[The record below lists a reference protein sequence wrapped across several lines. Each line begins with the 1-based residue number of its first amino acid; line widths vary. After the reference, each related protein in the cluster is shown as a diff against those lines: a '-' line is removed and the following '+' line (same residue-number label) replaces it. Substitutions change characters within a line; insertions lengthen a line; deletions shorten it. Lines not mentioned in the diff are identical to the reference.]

1 MFHFF
6 QGNGYII
13 HTVSVVS
20 ECNLKSRD
28 FQKSSFS
35 TVTFPLKLP
44 VTSNIEFQH
53 KFPTMINDEIN
64 DLESDATSTVIGI
77 PGDVAEIS
85 NLENNQAENIP
96 DLEDPFGHSTSLH
109 DESVLTVS
117 EEGIHEEN
125 SHYESKIDLSSTG
138 GAYEETIEDPILR
151 PVDRPVSAP
160 EKKEKHVTIRTTTPK
175 TKSRASSP
183 PQSAPRTIIQ
193 TSSAPKHNHGSVW
206 KPGFKNRR
214 SDSDYLKHS
223 FPAGFSL
230 ARSKNKIYGG
240 IQFYPSGEPI
250 VLSPSDKFSFHDWT
264 KGGDDRHH
272 NNNHHM
278 DDNNDR
284 GYYDDEDDE
293 EDDGHHHHGDPY
305 LDVAGPLLRDL
316 HQARINMGIQ
326 QSDQIENDP
335 ACMVSRAPVITIREV
350 EQLKKNK
357 NNLSRGSTGRVFHAP
372 SALPSLP
379 VAPALVKPYSEKDGS
394 EAAAWIPV
402 SGGNLSIHQHQSSIH
417 SNSRNS
423 GSRQPSVSHH
433 SQQLQNSQLFQPFSS
448 IHSGGDN
455 HSLGQ
460 ISFNSVT
467 APSYAEW
474 LTTKRMNV
482 DEKVWKQKGNDFSYN
497 YSIHSFDGQPSLL
510 SSHSKPM
517 IVRSPFE
524 LIPTPLPSTIS
535 LEIYTV
541 DSLQSVTEQSFQ
553 NYSCSS
559 MKFISPEQGIT
570 ELKNEISLD
579 IVKNIELTFFP
590 PLNSLI
596 KNHIDKVNAEKILE
610 ENAATLYYHNIDYN
624 RISLQ
629 VYYFSPEEKIW
640 KLIDSEVGWVQAK
653 HACHLY
659 ALRLQEAQRQKQLKQ
674 QQQQQLS
681 QRHLLQQQ
689 QQQSSFQHPINPL
702 LPQVSTPNSHRSG
715 GTNSRLPTGRLV
727 TPVVHHLPTS
737 ALQPPLRP
745 TSSSA
750 SVPPQQEGSVERGS
764 QKHQQQQSNL
774 NSSSS
779 VMTSSD
785 GFTIKLMYAIESS
798 AEAYLQG
805 QLDKNYAIRK
815 QILEKDRIN
824 MSLEDLTSALEK
836 ESRRKRKK
844 NRPLLLQN
852 NQLSSSQGLGASA
865 SLGSLP
871 VDLQNPSI
879 VTGGE
884 STVLSTTGELHQSQS
899 QQHENWKKKSL
910 KKPLL
915 KKGKSSSSHQE
926 LLMMNDS
933 SVLDNNNNPPFD
945 MFKNSHLLQSSSTVL
960 PPSQQQQTVARVTG
974 GITAQLEEDAMK
986 RKINKGKTGGTTV
999 LMSSHASI
1007 LYPQQSLQLKKLQ
1020 EESQKQI
1027 PRLQSFAEQLQDRLL
1042 KTKF

>member
-1 MFHFF
+1 
-6 QGNGYII
+6 
-13 HTVSVVS
+13 
-20 ECNLKSRD
+20 
-28 FQKSSFS
+28 
-35 TVTFPLKLP
+35 
-44 VTSNIEFQH
+44 
-53 KFPTMINDEIN
+53 MINDEIN

-77 PGDVAEIS
+77 PEDAAENP
-85 NLENNQAENIP
+85 NLENNERENVP
-96 DLEDPFGHSTSLH
+96 DLEDPFGHSNSFH

-151 PVDRPVSAP
+151 PVDRPISAP

-240 IQFYPSGEPI
+240 NQFYPSGEPI

-264 KGGDDRHH
+264 KGGDDHRHH
-272 NNNHHM
+272 NNHM
-278 DDNNDR
+278 DDNNDQ

-293 EDDGHHHHGDPY
+293 DDGHHHGDPY

-316 HQARINMGIQ
+316 RQARINMGIQ

-335 ACMVSRAPVITIREV
+335 ACMVSRAPVTTIREV

-357 NNLSRGSTGRVFHAP
+357 YNLSRGSTGRVFHAP

-402 SGGNLSIHQHQSSIH
+402 SGGNLSFHQHQSSIH
-417 SNSRNS
+417 SNSRTS
-423 GSRQPSVSHH
+423 QLGGGGGSRQQSVSHH
-433 SQQLQNSQLFQPFSS
+433 SQLQNPSSFQPFSS
-448 IHSGGDN
+448 IHSGGNDN

-482 DEKVWKQKGNDFSYN
+482 DERVWKQKGNDFSYN

-553 NYSCSS
+553 NYHCSS
-559 MKFISPEQGIT
+559 MKFISPEETIT

-596 KNHIDKVNAEKILE
+596 KNHIDKVNADKILE

-674 QQQQQLS
+674 QLS
-681 QRHLLQQQ
+681 VRHLQQQQ

-702 LPQVSTPNSHRSG
+702 LPQVSTPVSQRSG

-750 SVPPQQEGSVERGS
+750 SVPPQEGSVERGS
-764 QKHQQQQSNL
+764 QKQQQQSNM

-824 MSLEDLTSALEK
+824 LSLEDLTSALEK

-844 NRPLLLQN
+844 NRPLLLPN

-871 VDLQNPSI
+871 ADLQNPSV

-884 STVLSTTGELHQSQS
+884 YSTVLSTTGELQQSQS
-899 QQHENWKKKSL
+899 QQENWKKKSL

-915 KKGKSSSSHQE
+915 KKGRSSSSHQE
-926 LLMMNDS
+926 LQLMNDS
-933 SVLDNNNNPPFD
+933 SVLDNNNPSFD

-986 RKINKGKTGGTTV
+986 RKLNKGKTGGATV
-999 LMSSHASI
+999 LMSSGASI